1 MHTAWTQDATL
12 LAAILATLLP
22 FVAFVLIMVVMW
34 SCPRLSA
41 GLSIAAVTVSLGCAV
56 FLLSRRTGTWKSR
69 FNIPRGGSFQAI

>member
-22 FVAFVLIMVVMW
+22 FVAFVLIMVATR

-56 FLLSRRTGTWKSR
+56 FLLVRALEPGKADSIYRAVARFRRH
-69 FNIPRGGSFQAI
+69 